1 MEATLQTI
9 ESAPGWE
16 QQQAGEQWR
25 FEHEEGLAVPGDMP
39 FGHTSMTE
47 RNQALLCEILRL
59 AIAVTERTGLRV
71 LFEWSGPFDGVHVR
85 YYLPGEQRPCVRD
98 VWFDQADPGEAAR
111 QLEGIRDFLG
121 RLSGV
126 PGNA

>member
-1 MEATLQTI
+1 MAVRARGGSCRARLYAVRAYEHDGK
-9 ESAPGWE
+9 ESGA
-16 QQQAGEQWR
+16 
-25 FEHEEGLAVPGDMP
+25 
-39 FGHTSMTE
+39 
-47 RNQALLCEILRL
+47 ALRILRL